1 MIRYIW
7 ILLFAILSINSF
19 AQKIEVDR
27 IEDDGSRQL
36 MCSGKKEKL
45 DGKEYNFTVKAYE
58 KYGDIDWCLLV
69 SSFYYIPNNAT
80 LLIKLSNNEIMSLPI
95 NNLHIG
101 QINLPSYSY
110 NIGNISYLTPYRTAD
125 YYSAIFA
132 LSDEQ
137 FCKIEKYGIIKIRI
151 SSHSSYNEKSWGK
164 DKLGKFILKCRKLIN
179 SRLRSTTVKRI
190 YDGF

>member
-1 MIRYIW
+1 
-7 ILLFAILSINSF
+7 
-19 AQKIEVDR
+19 
-27 IEDDGSRQL
+27 
-36 MCSGKKEKL
+36 
-45 DGKEYNFTVKAYE
+45 
-58 KYGDIDWCLLV
+58 
-69 SSFYYIPNNAT
+69 
-80 LLIKLSNNEIMSLPI
+80 MSLPI